1 MKLLKEGLN
10 KLQNSF
16 SRHSG
21 TGLLHTSTGSG
32 QNPVKTIVYW
42 MLVFTSMT
50 IKILNQSF
58 LNYKLSLSSL
68 RLWLVLGCLYSSSA
82 LAQDCKLRLEN
93 LVDVEIKTTTSSSH
107 SQISIV
113 QNKRN
118 ETFKVRNTGDGD
130 CPFFV
135 SFSGSSNVRY
145 LESAGNRIVYGL
157 YDSVQRSNSLKGLPT
172 ATERNLLTGEFKGQ
186 TNMQSFTYFYFLE
199 TNGSVAAGLYSD
211 SVQVE
216 LYEGVPG
223 NHILHD
229 SRTITFSAD
238 IVPFINVTVQGGQ
251 GAGSKTTL
259 DFGTAKP
266 GISLGFN
273 INVNANT
280 GYDITMESEN
290 RGVMRLDTQR
300 TPNAIPYT
308 LYKEGQRLDLSSI
321 VKLPYLDTSIS
332 KAVARHDFIVTIGG
346 FEYVLSGE
354 YEDTIIVTVKAR

>member
-1 MKLLKEGLN
+1 MKLFKEGLN

-16 SRHSG
+16 GRHSG
-21 TGLLHTSTGSG
+21 TGLRHTSTGSG

-50 IKILNQSF
+50 IKILNQCF

-68 RLWLVLGCLYSSSA
+68 RLCLVLGCLYSSGA
-82 LAQDCKLRLEN
+82 LAQDCKLRLQN

-107 SQISIV
+107 LQLSTI
-113 QNKRN
+113 QNKSSEN
-118 ETFKVRNTGDGD
+118 FIVRNTGGE
-130 CPFFV
+130 CPFFI

-145 LESAGNRIVYGL
+145 LRFENKQIAYGL
-157 YDSVQRSNSLKGLPT
+157 YDSVQRSNPLKGLPT
-172 ATERNLLTGEFKGQ
+172 ATQRNLLTGEFKGQ
-186 TNMQSFTYFYFLE
+186 KNMQSFTYFYFLE
-199 TNGSVAAGLYSD
+199 TNQSVAAGLYTD

-229 SRTITFSAD
+229 SRTINFSAD
-238 IVPFINVTVQGGQ
+238 IDPYIDVTVQGGQ
-251 GAGSKTTL
+251 GVGRKTTL
-259 DFGTAKP
+259 NFGTAKP

-280 GYDITMESEN
+280 GYDMTLESEN

-300 TPNAIPYT
+300 KPNTIPYT

-321 VKLPYLDTSIS
+321 VNLPYLDTSIS
-332 KAVARHDFIVTIGG
+332 KAVVRHDFIVTIGG
-346 FEYVLSGE
+346 FDYVLSGE
-354 YEDTIIVTVKAR
+354 YEDTIVITVKAR